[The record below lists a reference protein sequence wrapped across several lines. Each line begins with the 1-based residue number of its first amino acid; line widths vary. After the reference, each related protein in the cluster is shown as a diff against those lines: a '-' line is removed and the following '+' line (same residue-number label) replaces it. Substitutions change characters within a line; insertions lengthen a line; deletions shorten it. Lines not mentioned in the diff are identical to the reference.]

1 MGPKKDAGKKG
12 DAKGGGAKGKNAGGG
27 KGQGDE
33 KEKAAPKG
41 GTAVKVMRMHCIKI
55 YNRTAVDEMSFRME
69 LYFECTLHEI

>member
-27 KGQGDE
+27 KGGGDE

-41 GTAVKVMRMHCIKI
+41 GTAVKVIH
-55 YNRTAVDEMSFRME
+55 F
-69 LYFECTLHEI
+69 TL

>member
-12 DAKGGGAKGKNAGGG
+12 DAKGGAKGKNAGGG

-41 GTAVKVMRMHCIKI
+41 GTAVKVISM
-55 YNRTAVDEMSFRME
+55 T
-69 LYFECTLHEI
+69 